1 MEKEFKEAVK
11 VLKEAK
17 RRRYIED
24 FVLTGALALSALTQ
38 PRATRDMDFIVLMEK
53 EKIPFFVEWLKLVK
67 KYNFTKHHIGR
78 PKDRIKNLIEI
89 PFGNTWADLIVAF
102 HEIEK
107 EAVAAALEVSVYKGL
122 RIKVLSPEYLIILKL
137 FAGSEQDF
145 IDCAHLWNER
155 IDKRLVRKI
164 AKESFMEGKLKKLMA
179 IAKKV

>member
-1 MEKEFKEAVK
+1 M
-11 VLKEAK
+11 
-17 RRRYIED
+17 
-24 FVLTGALALSALTQ
+24 
-38 PRATRDMDFIVLMEK
+38 
-53 EKIPFFVEWLKLVK
+53 
-67 KYNFTKHHIGR
+67 
-78 PKDRIKNLIEI
+78 
-89 PFGNTWADLIVAF
+89 
-102 HEIEK
+102 
-107 EAVAAALEVSVYKGL
+107 EVSVYKGL